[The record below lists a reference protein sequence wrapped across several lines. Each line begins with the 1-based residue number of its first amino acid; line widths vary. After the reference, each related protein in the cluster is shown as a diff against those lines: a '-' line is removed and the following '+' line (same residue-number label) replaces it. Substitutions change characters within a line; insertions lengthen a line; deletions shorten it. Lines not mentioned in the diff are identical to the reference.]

1 MTTVAKKKT
10 ITMQEF
16 LTYEMATRPAINIKD
31 ISLAGPILMGGCGSS
46 GTTLLKTMLD
56 AHKNIACGQEIA
68 LFDRPAFFKTDLKC
82 LHEMFI
88 SQKFEEIN
96 RGQIFPLFTKFGS
109 NFGLF
114 IPNAAK
120 HYHNFATIE
129 SIFNKARDLRH
140 FINLFFSNWAAAQG
154 KNRWAEKTPNNIYC
168 IGEILELLPDAKF
181 IHVIRD
187 GRDVVLSLHEG
198 RDFAIPPAVFRWLSA
213 VEAGIRFRGN
223 PRYYEVRYED
233 LILNTEETLKKLMI
247 FLEEDF
253 DPEMLNYT
261 DKGKNNPLQY
271 GTTPIYSSKIGKWK
285 KEDID
290 PAILKTFDLT
300 MSEMLKKIGYEI

>member
-1 MTTVAKKKT
+1 
-10 ITMQEF
+10 
-16 LTYEMATRPAINIKD
+16 
-31 ISLAGPILMGGCGSS
+31 
-46 GTTLLKTMLD
+46 
-56 AHKNIACGQEIA
+56 
-68 LFDRPAFFKTDLKC
+68 
-82 LHEMFI
+82 
-88 SQKFEEIN
+88 
-96 RGQIFPLFTKFGS
+96 
-109 NFGLF
+109 
-114 IPNAAK
+114 
-120 HYHNFATIE
+120 
-129 SIFNKARDLRH
+129 
-140 FINLFFSNWAAAQG
+140 
-154 KNRWAEKTPNNIYC
+154 
-168 IGEILELLPDAKF
+168 
-181 IHVIRD
+181 
-187 GRDVVLSLHEG
+187 
-198 RDFAIPPAVFRWLSA
+198 